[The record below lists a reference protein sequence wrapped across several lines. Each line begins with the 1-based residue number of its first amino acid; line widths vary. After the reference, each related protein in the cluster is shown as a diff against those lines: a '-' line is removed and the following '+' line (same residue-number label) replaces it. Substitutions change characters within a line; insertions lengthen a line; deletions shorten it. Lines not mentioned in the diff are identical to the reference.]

1 MSIISLTIYHDTKS
15 KAPFAHQK
23 AATEEGGTPFLF
35 PPPGTED
42 YEASLT
48 VIGEFNTD
56 VTMKCRAFNVTACTK
71 HPSPHVLLRTNI
83 ECMRRFCSGSNSK
96 TCPSEVDIAT
106 TAQEEDEEG
115 RNESREYERGKL
127 WQISEYDIY

>member
-1 MSIISLTIYHDTKS
+1 
-15 KAPFAHQK
+15 
-23 AATEEGGTPFLF
+23 
-35 PPPGTED
+35 
-42 YEASLT
+42 
-48 VIGEFNTD
+48 
-56 VTMKCRAFNVTACTK
+56 
-71 HPSPHVLLRTNI
+71 VLLRAVGDTYEVI
-83 ECMRRFCSGSNSK
+83 ECTRQFCSGSNSK